1 MIRTIFFALL
11 LFLLPSF
18 AHAASA
24 VYEIDPDQT
33 HVRFAAK
40 MCLADI
46 LMGEFHN
53 VKGVFFFD
61 EQDPNKSHVE
71 VTIGVGSASFNKEAH
86 KGEAVKEIIDGDRF
100 LKAVEF
106 PIVTFRST
114 KVVKTSDITADV
126 TGDMTIV
133 GVTRPVKMEITFHDD
148 VGMTAQGRK
157 VAAFSA
163 YGKFKRSDF
172 GIVYGL
178 DRIGIRRMDDEVT
191 VLIDVAGNRRS

>member
-24 VYEIDPDQT
+24 EYEIDPDQT

-86 KGEAVKEIIDGDRF
+86 KGEAVKDIIDGDRF

-114 KVVKTSDITADV
+114 KVVKTS
-126 TGDMTIV
+126 
-133 GVTRPVKMEITFHDD
+133 
-148 VGMTAQGRK
+148 
-157 VAAFSA
+157 
-163 YGKFKRSDF
+163 
-172 GIVYGL
+172 
-178 DRIGIRRMDDEVT
+178 
-191 VLIDVAGNRRS
+191 